1 MSMNYFMENECDQF
15 KFYQLPKELYTLK
28 KYKNLSNDACVLYA
42 MLRDRLQ
49 VSVKNGWTDEE
60 GRVYFIFSRAEAAL
74 MIRKTKKSVIKYF
87 NELINVDLLEEKI
100 IGDGRAYRLYLGKIQ
115 NNGDY
120 IPEIKAKKE
129 RIKED
134 IKVKEKIKNKENTSK
149 NDTGVK
155 ITPVKNLHGEG
166 GVKITPRG
174 VENLHP
180 SNTNISNTK
189 YIKKEKK
196 KKSNFD
202 LILDKYT
209 ENKELK
215 ETILDFIKYRKSIK
229 KNLTDRALT
238 LTLKKLDSFTSD
250 DEIKIEIINN
260 AIMQGWLTVYNLKAD
275 RLKEIENEKEQK
287 AKKENKTE
295 KIIYIDSLDEIE
307 FYAKNLKG
315 FKYLYDGKI
324 YDENAKF
331 VRNRE

>member
-1 MSMNYFMENECDQF
+1 MAMNYFNEYDCDQF
-15 KFYQLPKELYTLK
+15 KFYQLPKELYELE
-28 KYKNLSNDACVLYA
+28 KYKDLSNDACVLYA

-49 VSVKNGWTDEE
+49 VSIKNNWIDEE

-100 IGDGRAYRLYLGKIQ
+100 IEDGRAYRLYLGKIQ

-189 YIKKEKK
+189 YIKKKK
-196 KKSNFD
+196 RRKAI
-202 LILDKYT
+202 LI
-209 ENKELK
+209 
-215 ETILDFIKYRKSIK
+215 
-229 KNLTDRALT
+229 
-238 LTLKKLDSFTSD
+238 KL
-250 DEIKIEIINN
+250 
-260 AIMQGWLTVYNLKAD
+260 
-275 RLKEIENEKEQK
+275 
-287 AKKENKTE
+287 
-295 KIIYIDSLDEIE
+295 
-307 FYAKNLKG
+307 
-315 FKYLYDGKI
+315 
-324 YDENAKF
+324 
-331 VRNRE
+331 

>member
-1 MSMNYFMENECDQF
+1 MAMNYFNEYDCDQF

-49 VSVKNGWTDEE
+49 VSRKNGWIDEE

-100 IGDGRAYRLYLGKIQ
+100 IEDGRAYRLYLGKIQ

-155 ITPVKNLHGEG
+155 ITP
-166 GVKITPRG
+166 
-174 VENLHP
+174 
-180 SNTNISNTK
+180 
-189 YIKKEKK
+189 
-196 KKSNFD
+196 
-202 LILDKYT
+202 
-209 ENKELK
+209 
-215 ETILDFIKYRKSIK
+215 
-229 KNLTDRALT
+229 
-238 LTLKKLDSFTSD
+238 
-250 DEIKIEIINN
+250 
-260 AIMQGWLTVYNLKAD
+260 
-275 RLKEIENEKEQK
+275 
-287 AKKENKTE
+287 
-295 KIIYIDSLDEIE
+295 
-307 FYAKNLKG
+307 
-315 FKYLYDGKI
+315 
-324 YDENAKF
+324 
-331 VRNRE
+331 

>member
-1 MSMNYFMENECDQF
+1 MNYFNEYDCDQF
-15 KFYQLPKELYTLK
+15 KFYQLPKELYELE
-28 KYKNLSNDACVLYA
+28 KYKDLSNDACVLYA

-49 VSVKNGWTDEE
+49 VSRKNGWIDEE

-74 MIRKTKKSVIKYF
+74 MIRKSKNSIIKYF
-87 NELINVDLLEEKI
+87 NELTKADLLEEREIEK
-100 IGDGRAYRLYLGKIQ
+100 GGAYRLYLGKIQ
-115 NNGDY
+115 NDGNY

-134 IKVKEKIKNKENTSK
+134 IKVKEQSKNKKNTPK
-149 NDTGVK
+149 NDTGAKFTLVQ
-155 ITPVKNLHGEG
+155 NLNGEG
-166 GVKITPRG
+166 GSNFGKGG
-174 VENLHP
+174 VQKLHP

-238 LTLKKLDSFTSD
+238 LTLKKLDSFTSH

>member
-1 MSMNYFMENECDQF
+1 MNYFMENECDQF
-15 KFYQLPKELYTLK
+15 KFYQLPKELYELK
-28 KYKNLSNDACVLYA
+28 KYETLSNDACVLYA

-49 VSVKNGWTDEE
+49 VSLKNGWVDEE
-60 GRVYFIFSRAEAAL
+60 GRVYFIYTREEAAI
-74 MIRKTKKSVIKYF
+74 MIRKTERTIRKYF
-87 NELINVDLLEEKI
+87 NELVEVNLLQEKI
-100 IGDGRAYRLYLGKIQ
+100 DGRIYKLYLGKIQ
-115 NNGDY
+115 NDGKY
-120 IPEIKAKKE
+120 IENIEKLKQKREEKRLKKIEEKISPIKKTGEKFSPIKAEKGKKF
-129 RIKED
+129 
-134 IKVKEKIKNKENTSK
+134 
-149 NDTGVK
+149 
-155 ITPVKNLHGEG
+155 P
-166 GVKITPRG
+166 
-174 VENLHP
+174 P
-180 SNTNISNTK
+180 SNTEYNSNTE
-189 YIKKEKK
+189 YIKKERK

-202 LILDKYT
+202 LILAKYT

>member
-1 MSMNYFMENECDQF
+1 MAMNYFNEYDCDQF

-49 VSVKNGWTDEE
+49 VSRKNGWIDEE

-100 IGDGRAYRLYLGKIQ
+100 IEDGRAYRLYLGKIQ

-180 SNTNISNTK
+180 SNTNISNTE

-202 LILDKYT
+202 KTIENYTDSEELREAIL
-209 ENKELK
+209 E
-215 ETILDFIKYRKSIK
+215 FIKFRKGIK
-229 KNLTDRALT
+229 SSLTDRALT
-238 LTLKKLDSFTSD
+238 LLLRNLDKFAKND
-250 DEIKIEIINN
+250 NEKIEIINQSILN
-260 AIMQGWLTVYNLKAD
+260 GWKGIFPLKIDPKQNNLFNGRSRMD
-275 RLKEIENEKEQK
+275 RSC
-287 AKKENKTE
+287 
-295 KIIYIDSLDEIE
+295 D
-307 FYAKNLKG
+307 
-315 FKYLYDGKI
+315 YL
-324 YDENAKF
+324 
-331 VRNRE
+331 

>member
-1 MSMNYFMENECDQF
+1 MAMNYFNEYDCDQF
-15 KFYQLPKELYTLK
+15 KFYQLPKELYELE

-49 VSVKNGWTDEE
+49 VSIKNNWIDEE

-100 IGDGRAYRLYLGKIQ
+100 IEDGRAYRLYLGKIQ

-155 ITPVKNLHGEG
+155 ITRVKNLHREG

-202 LILDKYT
+202 KTIENYTDNEELREAIL
-209 ENKELK
+209 E
-215 ETILDFIKYRKSIK
+215 FIKFRKGIKSI
-229 KNLTDRALT
+229 LTDRALT
-238 LTLKKLDSFTSD
+238 LLLRNLDKFAKND
-250 DEIKIEIINN
+250 NEKIEIINQSILN
-260 AIMQGWLTVYNLKAD
+260 GWKGIFPLK
-275 RLKEIENEKEQK
+275 
-287 AKKENKTE
+287 
-295 KIIYIDSLDEIE
+295 IDS
-307 FYAKNLKG
+307 KQNNLFNG
-315 FKYLYDGKI
+315 RSRMDRSCDYL
-324 YDENAKF
+324 
-331 VRNRE
+331 